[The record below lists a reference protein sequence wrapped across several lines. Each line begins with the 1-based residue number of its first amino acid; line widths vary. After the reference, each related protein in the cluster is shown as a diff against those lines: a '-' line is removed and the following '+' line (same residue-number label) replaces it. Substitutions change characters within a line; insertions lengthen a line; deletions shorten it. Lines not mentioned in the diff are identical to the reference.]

1 MESAKKIVSYLLI
14 SIVLL
19 ATLISVLSVWEIIQ
33 IEDVMFK
40 IVKTLVI
47 LFGSTLV
54 ILFIFNFFIRQNNRN
69 NTEF

>member
-69 NTEF
+69 NAEF